1 MKVALAFPNNQHF
14 SYHPTAGTCPVGSV
28 LFFIGGTLM
37 NSHTLYRLR
46 YQAGLVAPGE
56 YLFVRW
62 LNEIQRVAIVRS
74 VERRTEH
81 VLNAAH
87 LA

>member
-1 MKVALAFPNNQHF
+1 MKVALAFPNKQHF
-14 SYHPTAGTCPVGSV
+14 SYQPTAGSCPVGSV
-28 LFFIGGTLM
+28 LFFIGGTLL
-37 NSHTLYRLR
+37 NSHTPYRLR
-46 YQAGLVAPGE
+46 YLAGLVAPGE
-56 YLFVRW
+56 YLYARC
-62 LNEIQRVAIVRS
+62 LNELQRVAIVRS